1 MSVTPQLQ
9 GQQQGPQLQG
19 QQQGPQLQGQQ
30 QGPQLQGPQQQ
41 GPQLQGQQQ
50 QQLHPR
56 ALSFSSSGVFL
67 VGQMGIYC
75 RLLEA
80 GILDQVTEYYGCS
93 GGALVVFLAAL
104 GVTPIWIREWV
115 QHFDTRPLLNIQ
127 EEMVVDY
134 MTSWGVDSGDYASEY
149 IRKFIDT
156 WEPGAS
162 RWTFA
167 EFAARRPGISL
178 KIIATNVSAGDQE
191 VFSVATH
198 PTMQI
203 GDAIRASSSIP
214 FYAVPWRDSS
224 GQIFCDGAVLE
235 SYPLR
240 CVRSPAET
248 LFVICSQPR
257 GLQLVAPVVT
267 FSDYVHKILN
277 LGRFWNRTVEEPDH
291 IIRLSPCGI
300 MMLDFMISKEERLH
314 IFATGISD
322 AERFLSLPRK
332 GSAGGTAESRPLSGG
347 LNALSVSHPSPGLSL
362 DSHRSSIPSPSG
374 VPFQDSHAGGRRRYR
389 RWSY

>member
-1 MSVTPQLQ
+1 MSLTPRLLSESWQ
-9 GQQQGPQLQG
+9 GPHSQQQQGPQ
-19 QQQGPQLQGQQ
+19 
-30 QGPQLQGPQQQ
+30 
-41 GPQLQGQQQ
+41 
-50 QQLHPR
+50 QQLK

-75 RLLEA
+75 RLYEA
-80 GILDQVTEYYGCS
+80 GMVSNVTEYYGCS
-93 GGALVVFLAAL
+93 GGAVCAYMAAL
-104 GVTPIWIREWV
+104 GVTPVWIREWV

-134 MTSWGVDSGDYASEY
+134 MTTWGVDSGDYGADY

-178 KIIATNVSAGDQE
+178 KIIATNVSAGSQE

-198 PTMQI
+198 PSMPV
-203 GDAIRASSSIP
+203 GDAIRASSSVP
-214 FYAVPWRDSS
+214 FYASPWRDPS

-248 LFVICSQPR
+248 LFIICSEPR
-257 GLQLVAPVVT
+257 ARQLTTPVAT

-277 LGRFWNRTVEEPDH
+277 LGRFWNRTIQEPNH

-300 MMLDFMISKEERLH
+300 MMMDFMISKEERLH
-314 IFATGISD
+314 LFTTGIAD
-322 AERFLSLPRK
+322 AERWLSK
-332 GSAGGTAESRPLSGG
+332 GSMQGSVGGTVESRPSSGG
-347 LNALSVSHPSPGLSL
+347 PSALSVSHRTPELLS
-362 DSHRSSIPSPSG
+362 DSHQSSNPSRPEDPS
-374 VPFQDSHAGGRRRYR
+374 QDSHAGGSQRYR

>member
-1 MSVTPQLQ
+1 MSVTPRLPSES
-9 GQQQGPQLQG
+9 QQGL
-19 QQQGPQLQGQQ
+19 
-30 QGPQLQGPQQQ
+30 
-41 GPQLQGQQQ
+41 
-50 QQLHPR
+50 PR
-56 ALSFSSSGVFL
+56 ALSFSSSGVYL

-75 RLLEA
+75 RLYEA
-80 GILDQVTEYYGCS
+80 GMVSDVTEYYGCS
-93 GGALVVFLAAL
+93 GGGVCAYLAAL
-104 GVTPIWIREWV
+104 GVTPAWIREWV

-134 MTSWGVDSGDYASEY
+134 MTSWGVDSGDYAAEY

-156 WEPGAS
+156 WEPGAT

-178 KIIATNVSAGDQE
+178 KIIATNVTAGSQE
-191 VFSVATH
+191 VFSVETH
-198 PTMQI
+198 PTMQV

-214 FYAVPWRDSS
+214 FYAAPWRDSS

-235 SYPLR
+235 TYPLH

-248 LFVICSQPR
+248 LFIICGEER
-257 GLQLVAPVVT
+257 GHRLVGPVQT
-267 FSDYVHKILN
+267 FGGYVHKLLN
-277 LGRFWNRTVEEPDH
+277 LVRFWNRSFQEPDH

-314 IFATGISD
+314 IFATGIAD
-322 AERFLSLPRK
+322 AERWLSISRSLTQ
-332 GSAGGTAESRPLSGG
+332 GSVGGTAESRPLSGVP
-347 LNALSVSHPSPGLSL
+347 NALSASHLSPGLSS
-362 DSHRSSIPSPSG
+362 DSHRSSIPLPPGDPS
-374 VPFQDSHAGGRRRYR
+374 QDSHAGASRRYR

>member
-1 MSVTPQLQ
+1 MSVLPQSK
-9 GQQQGPQLQG
+9 
-19 QQQGPQLQGQQ
+19 
-30 QGPQLQGPQQQ
+30 QGPQQQ
-41 GPQLQGQQQ
+41 KQQQ
-50 QQLHPR
+50 GPK

-75 RLLEA
+75 RLYEA
-80 GILDQVTEYYGCS
+80 GMVSDVTEYYGCS
-93 GGALVVFLAAL
+93 GGAVCAYMAAL
-104 GVTPIWIREWV
+104 GVTPAWIREWI

-134 MTSWGVDSGDYASEY
+134 MTSWGVDSGDYAAEY

-162 RWTFA
+162 QWTFA
-167 EFAARRPGISL
+167 EFAASRPGISL
-178 KIIATNVSAGDQE
+178 KIIATNVSAGSQE
-191 VFSVATH
+191 VFSVETH
-198 PTMQI
+198 PTTRV

-214 FYAVPWRDSS
+214 FYATPWRDSS

-235 SYPLR
+235 TYPLH

-248 LFVICSQPR
+248 LFIICGEER
-257 GLQLVAPVVT
+257 NHRLVGPVQT
-267 FSDYVHKILN
+267 FGGYVHKILN
-277 LGRFWNRTVEEPDH
+277 LVRFWNRSIQEPDH

-314 IFATGISD
+314 IFATGITD
-322 AERFLSLPRK
+322 AERWLTKGSMQ

-347 LNALSVSHPSPGLSL
+347 PNALSVSHPSPGLSL
-362 DSHRSSIPSPSG
+362 DSHRSSIPSRPEDPSQG
-374 VPFQDSHAGGRRRYR
+374 SHAGGSQRYR